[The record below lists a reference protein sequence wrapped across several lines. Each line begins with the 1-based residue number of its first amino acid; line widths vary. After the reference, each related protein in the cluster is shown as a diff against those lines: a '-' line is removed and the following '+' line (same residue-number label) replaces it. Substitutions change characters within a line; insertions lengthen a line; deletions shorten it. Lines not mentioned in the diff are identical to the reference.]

1 VVNQQPGL
9 RVTAQTLDF
18 ALDAWRRRKW
28 LALAIFMATSAAA
41 ATMAVSLPN
50 LYRASATVLVEHRQV
65 SEAFV
70 RPSVTAELETRLQ
83 TIREDVMSR
92 TRLTDLIRRLNLYP
106 DLRDRVPIESL
117 VARMRREIEL
127 ELKGVESQMSGRT
140 STIAFTIGYGGGDP
154 DTVARVANE
163 LARMYVEQNTNIR
176 EGQAAGTAAF
186 LKAQLADVR
195 RELDV
200 YERRTNDFRLSHL
213 GELPQQV
220 ESNLASLERINTQL
234 RLNGENQIRLM
245 DRRERLERQR
255 VETPA
260 APVATP
266 PSADEERLMKLRRDL
281 DDLRRRF
288 TDEYPD
294 VARLREEVAALTQQI
309 ARRPAADKP
318 AGEPVVDPAAQT
330 ADALADIRTEL
341 QSLKDEERTLRQT
354 IAGYEQRVD
363 NVPKRQQE
371 FQELSRDYE
380 TTKERY
386 DTLLKRYEEAQLA
399 ESLEQGQHVEQFRIL
414 DAALPPRQP
423 VAPNRIRMIALGF
436 ALALGLAV
444 AAIVAAEK
452 LDTAF
457 HAIDELRAFVSVPT
471 LASVPRIQSRAER
484 RRRWRVAAVATLSA
498 AVALTA
504 IVAGSRYI
512 SRGNEQIVRMMERS
526 HG

>member
-1 VVNQQPGL
+1 M
-9 RVTAQTLDF
+9 TAHHLDL
-18 ALDAWRRRKW
+18 ALDAWSRRKW
-28 LALAIFMATSAAA
+28 LALGVFAATCAAA
-41 ATMAVSLPN
+41 ATVAVSLPN

-106 DLRDRVPIESL
+106 ELRDKVPIEAL
-117 VARMRREIEL
+117 VARMRGEIEL

-140 STIAFTIGYGGGDP
+140 STISFTIGYGGRDP
-154 DTVARVANE
+154 ETVARVANE
-163 LARMYVEQNTNIR
+163 LARMYVQQNTNIR
-176 EGQAAGTAAF
+176 EGQAAGTAEF

-195 RELDV
+195 KELDG
-200 YERRTNDFRLSHL
+200 YERRANDFRLSHL

-220 ESNLASLERINTQL
+220 GTNLASLERLNTQL

-260 APVATP
+260 TPVQAP
-266 PSADEERLMKLRRDL
+266 PSPDEERLAKLKRDL
-281 DDLRRRF
+281 DDLRQRF

-294 VARLREEVAALTQQI
+294 VARVREEVAALEQQI
-309 ARRPAADKP
+309 ARRPAGGKP
-318 AGEPVVDPAAQT
+318 APAAS
-330 ADALADIRTEL
+330 ADAAAQVADGLADIRAEL
-341 QSLKDEERTLRQT
+341 QSLKEEERMLRQT
-354 IAGYEQRVD
+354 IAGYEQRVE

-386 DTLLKRYEEAQLA
+386 ETLLKRYEEAQLA
-399 ESLEQGQHVEQFRIL
+399 ESLEQGQKVEQFRIL
-414 DAALPPRQP
+414 DPALPPREP
-423 VAPNRIRMIALGF
+423 MAPNRVRMIALGF
-436 ALALGLAV
+436 ALALGLAFGAV
-444 AAIVAAEK
+444 VAAEK

-471 LASVPRIQSRAER
+471 LASVPRIQSRAAR
-484 RRRWRVAAVATLSA
+484 RRRRRIAALAMVSAVAGLTL
-498 AVALTA
+498 
-504 IVAGSRYI
+504 IVAGSRYVA
-512 SRGNEQIVRMMERS
+512 RDNEQIVRMMERS
-526 HG
+526 RG

>member
-1 VVNQQPGL
+1 MTL
-9 RVTAQTLDF
+9 TAHNFDLDF
-18 ALDAWRRRKW
+18 AVDAWRRRKW
-28 LALAIFMATSAAA
+28 IALAIFAATFAAA

-83 TIREDVMSR
+83 MIREDVMSR
-92 TRLTDLIRRLNLYP
+92 TRLTELIRNLNLYP
-106 DLRDRVPIESL
+106 DQRDRVPIEAL
-117 VARMRREIEL
+117 VARIRTEIDL
-127 ELKGVESQMSGRT
+127 DIKGVESQMSGRA
-140 STIAFTIGYGGGDP
+140 STISFTIGYGGRDP
-154 DTVARVANE
+154 ETVARVANE
-163 LARMYVEQNTNIR
+163 LARMYVQQNTKIR
-176 EGQAAGTAAF
+176 EGQAAGTAEF

-200 YERRTNDFRLSHL
+200 YERRTSDFRLSHM

-220 ESNLASLERINTQL
+220 ETNLASLERLNTQL
-234 RLNGENQIRLM
+234 RLNGENQIRLL

-255 VETPA
+255 VENAPAPTPKA
-260 APVATP
+260 
-266 PSADEERLMKLRRDL
+266 PSADEERLVKLRRDL

-294 VARLREEVAALTQQI
+294 VARLREEVASLEQRI
-309 ARRPAADKP
+309 ARRPADAQPVSPEGVDS
-318 AGEPVVDPAAQT
+318 AGQIS
-330 ADALADIRTEL
+330 DALADIRTEL
-341 QSLKDEERTLRQT
+341 QSLKDEERMLRQT
-354 IAGYEQRVD
+354 IAGYEQRVE

-371 FQELSRDYE
+371 FQQLSRDYE

-399 ESLEQGQHVEQFRIL
+399 ENLEQGQKVEQFRIL
-414 DAALPPRQP
+414 DAAIPPRQP
-423 VAPNRIRMIALGF
+423 VAPNRIRMIVLGF
-436 ALALGLAV
+436 VLAFGLAI

-457 HAIDELRAFVSVPT
+457 HAIDDLRAFVSVPT
-471 LASVPRIQSRAER
+471 LASVPRIQSRADR
-484 RRRWRVAAVATLSA
+484 RRRRRIAALATLSA

-504 IVAGSRYI
+504 IVAGSRYVA
-512 SRGNEQIVRMMERS
+512 RGNEQIVRMMERS